1 MKIVASFLL
10 AGFALLGQGQ
20 NTAKSALDKPTLEA
34 YLRYAEL
41 WIPQVTVNID
51 DPKPSTALDG
61 YFDVNVHL
69 VYNGA
74 TKDEFYYVS
83 KDGKNII
90 KGQTYNITR
99 SPFQNNLGSA
109 EDGRAAELRRWG
121 GGGGE
126 SGGVQRFPMSV
137 LPEGRA
143 GAAQEHSD
151 GVRR

>member
-10 AGFALLGQGQ
+10 ASFALLGQAQ

-61 YFDVNVHL
+61 YYDVNVHL

-99 SPFQNNLGSA
+99 SPFQNNLDLLKT
-109 EDGRAAELRRWG
+109 DGQPNYGAGR

-126 SGGVQRFPMSV
+126 SGGVQRFPVSF
-137 LPEGRA
+137 LPERRI
-143 GAAQEHSD
+143 GAA
-151 GVRR
+151 